1 MKYLEESSMENILDV
16 IRKKKQLYRIILMG
30 ASLFLSAILYNVF
43 LLPLS
48 LVTGGTQGVATI
60 THYLYDINPATML
73 FLLSIACA
81 ILSLMFLGVKRTAG
95 TLVASIVYPLLVQ
108 LTSPLNGLIDAENI
122 DMLLMVLFAG
132 VISGVANGLMY
143 KTGYS
148 NGGFPV
154 ISQILFEEK
163 QVPISKSSLAINVS
177 IVLVGAY
184 FFGITNALYAI
195 IFLYINGI
203 VLDKVL
209 LGISNN
215 KAFYIITSKD
225 DEIKEYIIKT
235 LKHNVT
241 TFEVKGGFL
250 DKNRKVML
258 TVIPSR
264 EYYRVTEGIKEIDK
278 DAFFVVTDSYT
289 VEGAK

>member
-1 MKYLEESSMENILDV
+1 MENILEV
-16 IRKKKQLYRIILMG
+16 IRKKKKLYRILLMG
-30 ASLFLSAILYNVF
+30 ASLLVTAILYNVF

-48 LVTGGTQGVATI
+48 LVTGGTNGVATI
-60 THYLYDINPATML
+60 THYLYGINPAIML
-73 FLLSIACA
+73 LLLSIACA
-81 ILSLMFLGVKRTAG
+81 ILSLMYLGPKRTAG
-95 TLVASIVYPLLVQ
+95 TLVASVVYPLLVQ
-108 LTSPLNGLIDAENI
+108 LTSPLTALISQSNT

-132 VISGVANGLMY
+132 VLSGIANGLMY

-154 ISQILFEEK
+154 ISQILFEER
-163 QVPISKSSLAINVS
+163 QIPVGKSSLAINIT
-177 IVLVGAY
+177 IVIVGAY

-195 IFLYINGI
+195 IFLYINSI

-215 KAFYIITSKD
+215 KAFYIITEEEKKV
-225 DEIKEYIIKT
+225 KEYIIKT
-235 LKHNVT
+235 LNHNIT

-250 DKNRKVML
+250 DKNRKVIL

>member
-1 MKYLEESSMENILDV
+1 MENILDV

-108 LTSPLNGLIDAENI
+108 LTSPLNELIDAENI

>member
-1 MKYLEESSMENILDV
+1 MS
-16 IRKKKQLYRIILMG
+16 R
-30 ASLFLSAILYNVF
+30 
-43 LLPLS
+43 
-48 LVTGGTQGVATI
+48 
-60 THYLYDINPATML
+60 NP
-73 FLLSIACA
+73 
-81 ILSLMFLGVKRTAG
+81 
-95 TLVASIVYPLLVQ
+95 
-108 LTSPLNGLIDAENI
+108 
-122 DMLLMVLFAG
+122 
-132 VISGVANGLMY
+132 
-143 KTGYS
+143 
-148 NGGFPV
+148 
-154 ISQILFEEK
+154 
-163 QVPISKSSLAINVS
+163 

-225 DEIKEYIIKT
+225 DEIKEYIIET

>member
-1 MKYLEESSMENILDV
+1 MENILEV
-16 IRKKKQLYRIILMG
+16 IRKKKKLYRILLMG
-30 ASLFLSAILYNVF
+30 ASLLVTAILYNVF

-48 LVTGGTQGVATI
+48 LVTGGTNGVATI
-60 THYLYDINPATML
+60 THYLYGINPAIML
-73 FLLSIACA
+73 LLLSIACA
-81 ILSLMFLGVKRTAG
+81 ILSFMYLGPKRTAG
-95 TLVASIVYPLLVQ
+95 TLVASVVYPLLVQ
-108 LTSPLNGLIDAENI
+108 LTSPLTALISQSNT

-132 VISGVANGLMY
+132 VLSGIANGLMY

-163 QVPISKSSLAINVS
+163 QIPVGKSSLAINIA
-177 IVLVGAY
+177 IVIVGAY

-195 IFLYINGI
+195 IFLYINSI

-215 KAFYIITSKD
+215 KAFYIITEEEKKV
-225 DEIKEYIIKT
+225 KEYIIKT
-235 LKHNVT
+235 LNHNVT

-250 DKNRKVML
+250 DKNRKVIL

>member
-1 MKYLEESSMENILDV
+1 MENILEV
-16 IRKKKQLYRIILMG
+16 IRKKKKLYRILLMG
-30 ASLFLSAILYNVF
+30 TSLLVTAILYNVF

-48 LVTGGTQGVATI
+48 LVTGGTNGVATI
-60 THYLYDINPATML
+60 THYLYGINPAIML
-73 FLLSIACA
+73 LLLSIACA
-81 ILSLMFLGVKRTAG
+81 ILSFMYLGPKRTAG
-95 TLVASIVYPLLVQ
+95 TLVASVVYPLLVQ
-108 LTSPLNGLIDAENI
+108 LTSPLTSLISQSNT

-132 VISGVANGLMY
+132 VLSGIANGLMY

-163 QVPISKSSLAINVS
+163 QIPVGKSSLAINIT
-177 IVLVGAY
+177 IVIVGAY

-195 IFLYINGI
+195 IFLYINSI

-215 KAFYIITSKD
+215 KAFYIITEEEKKV
-225 DEIKEYIIKT
+225 KEYIIKT
-235 LKHNVT
+235 LNHNVT

-250 DKNRKVML
+250 DKNRKVIL

-264 EYYRVTEGIKEIDK
+264 EYYRVTEGIKEIDN

>member
-1 MKYLEESSMENILDV
+1 MENILDV

-48 LVTGGTQGVATI
+48 LVTWGTQGVATI
-60 THYLYDINPATML
+60 THYLYGINPATML
-73 FLLSIACA
+73 FLLSLACA

>member
-1 MKYLEESSMENILDV
+1 MENILDV

>member
-1 MKYLEESSMENILDV
+1 MENILDV

-60 THYLYDINPATML
+60 THYLYGINPATML
-73 FLLSIACA
+73 FLLSLACA

-163 QVPISKSSLAINVS
+163 QVPISKSSLYS
-177 IVLVGAY
+177 LTKCLG
-184 FFGITNALYAI
+184 T
-195 IFLYINGI
+195 
-203 VLDKVL
+203 L
-209 LGISNN
+209 L
-215 KAFYIITSKD
+215 F
-225 DEIKEYIIKT
+225 
-235 LKHNVT
+235 
-241 TFEVKGGFL
+241 
-250 DKNRKVML
+250 
-258 TVIPSR
+258 
-264 EYYRVTEGIKEIDK
+264 
-278 DAFFVVTDSYT
+278 
-289 VEGAK
+289 

>member
-1 MKYLEESSMENILDV
+1 MENILDV

-225 DEIKEYIIKT
+225 DEIKEYIIKM